1 MDRFLKK
8 LKVDDHDDLPGD
20 FQKCVDMNVN
30 VIHDE
35 AYLKFGFIWN
45 EDGNDPRPLSVLYDE
60 ALANESMVPSKFQQH
75 LIAEDW

>member
-35 AYLKFGFIWN
+35 AYLKFGFI
-45 EDGNDPRPLSVLYDE
+45 
-60 ALANESMVPSKFQQH
+60 
-75 LIAEDW
+75 